1 MENKELDSRLRLF
14 QQADMKGKV
23 VLVRV
28 DHNVVKNGIIKDP
41 YRIESTLGTL
51 YAIAEKGG
59 RAILMTH
66 VGRPRDKKS
75 GKITCRE
82 GESVRPIAQYLEE
95 KLPIKIH
102 VQEFPVD
109 SENGI
114 MHLDETIES
123 SIEDLKRG
131 RIGLVY
137 LPNSRW
143 FRGEQAEGPERD
155 VFARELAAVADLYV
169 NDAFGSY
176 RAHVSTYD
184 VAKLLPAYAG
194 ALLQKELK
202 NLHRVLDPKRPFI
215 AVIAGAKYDTKIGPL
230 KALYNKVDNL
240 ILGGLMYNTFLSA
253 KYGVKIA
260 GVSKEDRALA
270 MELVELDRKESKIL
284 ELPYLVESDT
294 TEGKN
299 QGQYRTVKID
309 DFKEGKTFKYLLDI
323 DPRSLEEPNVKDA
336 INSAKTIFVN
346 AVMGFMPSFFQ
357 GSQALYRLIAN
368 NGPALK
374 LFGGGDTLQELKNL
388 CPGIYMA
395 GLDAPETYYFTGGGS
410 VLAAIEQGSPY
421 GLKPVEALME
431 EGS

>member
-114 MHLDETIES
+114 MHLDETIKS

-131 RIGLVY
+131 RVGLVY

-143 FRGEQAEGPERD
+143 FRGEQG
-155 VFARELAAVADLYV
+155 
-169 NDAFGSY
+169 
-176 RAHVSTYD
+176 RA
-184 VAKLLPAYAG
+184 
-194 ALLQKELK
+194 
-202 NLHRVLDPKRPFI
+202 
-215 AVIAGAKYDTKIGPL
+215 
-230 KALYNKVDNL
+230 
-240 ILGGLMYNTFLSA
+240 
-253 KYGVKIA
+253 
-260 GVSKEDRALA
+260 
-270 MELVELDRKESKIL
+270 
-284 ELPYLVESDT
+284 
-294 TEGKN
+294 
-299 QGQYRTVKID
+299 
-309 DFKEGKTFKYLLDI
+309 
-323 DPRSLEEPNVKDA
+323 
-336 INSAKTIFVN
+336 
-346 AVMGFMPSFFQ
+346 
-357 GSQALYRLIAN
+357 
-368 NGPALK
+368 
-374 LFGGGDTLQELKNL
+374 
-388 CPGIYMA
+388 
-395 GLDAPETYYFTGGGS
+395 
-410 VLAAIEQGSPY
+410 
-421 GLKPVEALME
+421 
-431 EGS
+431 